1 MKKLREAVLSKGV
14 TAETIDQ
21 NPAKTTLSEDVLA
34 SLDNVGGGYD
44 EEVERPGLFGRVFG
58 RIPF

>member
-21 NPAKTTLSEDVLA
+21 NSTKTVLSEDVLA
-34 SLDNVGGGYD
+34 SLDNVGGADGGHAT
-44 EEVERPGLFGRVFG
+44 RPGLFGRVFG